1 MSIANRPSATLEYL
15 SRSVAYLR
23 KENGLT
29 QDALGA
35 LSLCDAMTISR
46 LERKVNEPY
55 FTTLE
60 KISAVLETSVEDL
73 IIKGKEL
80 SMLEQPSL
88 REILCKN
95 IRAARM
101 QRKMTQKELA
111 SKAGVT
117 IAYISG
123 LERLKISISVDKIE
137 GIARALGVN
146 PGELFYPEF
155 HTE

>member
-15 SRSVAYLR
+15 SRSVAHLR
-23 KENGLT
+23 KEHGLT

-60 KISAVLETSVEDL
+60 KISAVLDTSVEDL

-111 SKAGVT
+111 AKAGVT

-155 HTE
+155 HIK